1 VKLNSLRYKL
11 SLLAII
17 PILLGAFAIAPAVSQ
32 STQAAGNPHR
42 SPLQNIPITGTI
54 DGGGTFQGTFNT
66 VSFAADNGAL
76 VAGGLLSG
84 TLRDAGGNVIGTVT
98 DQTVSLPAALSP
110 ANVCRIL
117 NLTLGPLDLNLLGLV
132 VHLDTVHLTITAVP
146 GPGNLLGNLLCAVAN
161 LLNGPPP
168 LDLNAVVGLLNR
180 VIDLLG
186 G

>member
-1 VKLNSLRYKL
+1 VKLNSLRYKF

-17 PILLGAFAIAPAVSQ
+17 PILLAAFAIAPAVSQ
-32 STQAAGNPHR
+32 PTQAAGNPHN
-42 SPLQNIPITGTI
+42 PLQNIPITGTI

-66 VSFAADNGAL
+66 VSFAADNAAL
-76 VAGGLLSG
+76 AAGGLLSG
-84 TLRDAGGNVIGTVT
+84 TLRDAAGNVIGTVT
-98 DQTVSLPAALSP
+98 DQMVSLPAALSP
-110 ANVCRIL
+110 AAVCRIL

-146 GPGNLLGNLLCAVAN
+146 GAGNLLGNLLCAVSN
-161 LLNGPPP
+161 LLNGTP

-186 G
+186 

>member
-11 SLLAII
+11 SLFAII

-32 STQAAGNPHR
+32 PTQAAGNPHN
-42 SPLQNIPITGTI
+42 PLQNIPITGTI

-76 VAGGLLSG
+76 AAGGLLSG
-84 TLRDAGGNVIGTVT
+84 TLRDAAGNVIGTVT
-98 DQTVSLPAALSP
+98 DQMVSLPAALSP
-110 ANVCRIL
+110 AAVCRIL

-146 GPGNLLGNLLCAVAN
+146 GAGNLLGNLLCAVAG
-161 LLNGPPP
+161 LLNGGG
-168 LDLNAVVGLLNR
+168 LLSGLLTQITGLLNQ
-180 VIDLLG
+180 ILG
-186 G
+186 AL